1 MEVQRAPAHG
11 DKLKALLV
19 NNKLPVA
26 DRKRV
31 EAAVARYEDWVRR
44 LREAKG
50 GPLLLTALVEALND
64 YKQYLELELI
74 FDAAAL

>member
-1 MEVQRAPAHG
+1 MEVLRAPAHG

-31 EAAVARYEDWVRR
+31 EAAVVKYEGWVR
-44 LREAKG
+44 
-50 GPLLLTALVEALND
+50 
-64 YKQYLELELI
+64 
-74 FDAAAL
+74 